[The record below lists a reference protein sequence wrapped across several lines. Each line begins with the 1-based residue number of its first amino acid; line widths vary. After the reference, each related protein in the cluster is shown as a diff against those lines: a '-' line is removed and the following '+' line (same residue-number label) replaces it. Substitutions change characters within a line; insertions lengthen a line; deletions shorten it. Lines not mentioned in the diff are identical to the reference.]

1 MFKKIALSAAIC
13 VFALSSANYAMAAK
27 KLNENMIKD
36 FYAQSAKMQMKDE
49 KELIPFLEK
58 HMSDD
63 IVLDMKTSINIEGAP
78 THNEETTMD
87 KAGIIK
93 HTIEGLNAGEIHK
106 VEEKLMAVDIA
117 EDGQSATAKDS
128 VYSTMTI
135 NVPTPQGD
143 VKFDSEAM
151 AFCSDELILSKD
163 NVIQVLKSR
172 CSNEVTMI
180 PEK

>member
-1 MFKKIALSAAIC
+1 MLNKIALGAAVC
-13 VFALSSANYAMAAK
+13 LFVLSPAGDAHAAK
-27 KLNENMIKD
+27 KLTKSMIED
-36 FYAQSAKMQMKDE
+36 FYAESAKMQMKKE
-49 KELIPFLEK
+49 KDLIPFLEK

-63 IVLDMKTSINIEGAP
+63 MVLEMKTSINIEGAP
-78 THNEETTMD
+78 TQNDETTMD

-117 EDGQSATAKDS
+117 EDERSAKAKDS

-143 VKFDSEAM
+143 MKFDSETM
-151 AFCSDELILSKD
+151 IFCSDELILNKKD
-163 NVIQVLKSR
+163 VIQVLKSR
-172 CSNEVTMI
+172 CSNEVTMK
-180 PEK
+180 PQK